1 MRSVNKYGNN
11 IQKAKL
17 VYIDSMYMLTME
29 SVLQNCR
36 GKDTFESR
44 LSFRKCVKNSTD
56 TDQLD
61 EYLIYVR
68 IKQQNVGTRK
78 T

>member
-1 MRSVNKYGNN
+1 MVTIFRKRNS
-11 IQKAKL
+11 
-17 VYIDSMYMLTME
+17 YILIACIMYMLTME
-29 SVLQNCR
+29 SELQNCR

-68 IKQQNVGTRK
+68 IKKQNVGTRK

>member
-1 MRSVNKYGNN
+1 
-11 IQKAKL
+11 
-17 VYIDSMYMLTME
+17 MLTME

-68 IKQQNVGTRK
+68 IK
-78 T
+78 

>member
-1 MRSVNKYGNN
+1 
-11 IQKAKL
+11 
-17 VYIDSMYMLTME
+17 MYMLTME
-29 SVLQNCR
+29 SELQNCR

-68 IKQQNVGTRK
+68 IK
-78 T
+78 